1 MLEWSGQW
9 VVFVDLMLQIQVLGH
24 SGSMLRLPTRITKLE
39 INPAVQDNYIEPV
52 GDKLGEYG
60 STVCVLWQDQS
71 SDCKFMFKS
80 GGTDMERPNGNVFR
94 VDPNLHLGES

>member
-1 MLEWSGQW
+1 M
-9 VVFVDLMLQIQVLGH
+9 DLMLQIQVLGH

-60 STVCVLWQDQS
+60 STMCVLRQDRS

-80 GGTDMERPNGNVFR
+80 GGTDMEHPNGNVFR
-94 VDPNLHLGES
+94 PELASW

>member
-1 MLEWSGQW
+1 MLEWSGRW

-60 STVCVLWQDQS
+60 STMCVLRQDRS

-80 GGTDMERPNGNVFR
+80 GGTDMEHPNVNVFR
-94 VDPNLHLGES
+94 PELASW